1 METPWEGAEE
11 RYSPMSAHTG
21 TVTKMTKYGAF
32 VELEPGIVGLIH
44 TSSLKEAVFSKGD
57 SVNVRIRSI
66 LPLEQRVSLALVS

>member
-1 METPWEGAEE
+1 
-11 RYSPMSAHTG
+11 
-21 TVTKMTKYGAF
+21 MTKYGAF

-44 TSSLKEAVFSKGD
+44 SSSLKEVIFAKGD